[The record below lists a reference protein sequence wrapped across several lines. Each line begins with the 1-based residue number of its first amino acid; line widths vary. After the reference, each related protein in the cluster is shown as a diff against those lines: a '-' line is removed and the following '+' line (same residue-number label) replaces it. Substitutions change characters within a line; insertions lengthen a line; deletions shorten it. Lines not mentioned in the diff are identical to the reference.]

1 MLFAVVLA
9 NKPVWEADKI
19 CTYIT
24 QGNIARSS
32 RREKRVKSFLA

>member
-1 MLFAVVLA
+1 MQFAVVLA
-9 NKPVWEADKI
+9 NKPVWGVDKM

-32 RREKRVKSFLA
+32 RRKNG